1 MNQEM
6 IRIDDKTI
14 SLSDVL
20 NSVREIIYVTDKG
33 GKLVSIYGNEIV
45 KTGIGNN
52 NHLGKLISEIF
63 EFDENHIHTSSH
75 RRCLNG
81 ESFSFEWE
89 LNFNSN
95 TYYYR
100 TFLSP
105 IQNDLS
111 EISGITGMIRNI
123 SKEKALN
130 RFHEEIEMMFRTLT
144 NAAKSAIVSVNEIGA
159 IEYCNPAA
167 GKLFEYKQN
176 ELLGKEFSVLFY
188 NEDLTSDTDA
198 DGKIKMD
205 QEFFN
210 TLSFEMRGLKK
221 SGEQFPIECNISPYD
236 ILNIRHR
243 VIIIQDISER
253 KLVEEQRKS
262 YQNNL
267 EKKNKEIQ
275 DALEYTKMM
284 QNQLVHSEKM
294 ASLGALISGI
304 AHEINNPLAFV
315 ASNLNRFDEYFAD
328 LFILL
333 DKWKSLGQNLNKPEH
348 CLAEL
353 HEIDALEKKIDY
365 EFIVSDCKELMKH
378 NFEGIERI
386 KKIVIQLRGFAH
398 ISDDHAIDADI
409 NKAIDETLIIV
420 WNEIKYKATVK
431 KIYGDIP
438 QVQCHIGE
446 IKQIF
451 VNLLVNAAQAIETKG
466 EIKIETFNDDDNVII
481 KIIDTGK
488 GMNDEIKRKVFDPF
502 FTTKAIGEGS
512 GLGLWICMS
521 LIHKHNGKLEVKSQE
536 GLGTT
541 FTITLP
547 MEFKSNNNYE

>member
-6 IRIDDKTI
+6 ICIDDKTI

-20 NSVREIIYVTDKG
+20 NSVREIIYVTDQE

-45 KTGIGNN
+45 KTGIGNS

-89 LNFNSN
+89 LNFNSK
-95 TYYYR
+95 TYYYK

-105 IQNDLS
+105 IQNDRS
-111 EISGITGMIRNI
+111 EIIGITGMIRNI

-130 RFHEEIEMMFRTLT
+130 RLHEEIEMMFRTLT

-159 IEYCNPAA
+159 IEYCNPAT
-167 GKLFEYKQN
+167 GKLFEYEQN
-176 ELLGKEFSVLFY
+176 ELLGKEFSILFY
-188 NEDLTSDTDA
+188 NEDLTSDTA
-198 DGKIKMD
+198 ANGKIKID
-205 QEFFN
+205 QKFCN
-210 TLSFEMRGLKK
+210 TLSSELKGLKK
-221 SGEQFPIECNISPYD
+221 SGEHFPIECYISPYD

-243 VIIIQDISER
+243 VIIIQDISAR
-253 KLVEEQRKS
+253 KLLEEQRKS
-262 YQNNL
+262 YQKNL

-275 DALEYTKMM
+275 DALEYTKKM
-284 QNQLVHSEKM
+284 QNQLVQSEKM

-315 ASNLNRFDEYFAD
+315 ASNLNRFDEYFSD

-333 DKWKSLGQNLNKPEH
+333 DKWKSFEPALQKSKQ
-348 CLAEL
+348 CLAKL
-353 HEIDALEKKIDY
+353 DEIDALEKTMDY
-365 EFIVSDCKELMKH
+365 EFMVSDCKELMKH
-378 NFEGIERI
+378 NFEGIDRI
-386 KKIVIQLRGFAH
+386 KKIVMQLRGFAH
-398 ISDDHAIDADI
+398 ISDDHAIDVDI
-409 NKAIDETLIIV
+409 NKAIDETLTIV
-420 WNEIKYKATVK
+420 WNEIKYKSTVK

-438 QVQCHIGE
+438 HVQCHSGE

-451 VNLLVNAAQAIETKG
+451 VNLLVNAAHAIETKG
-466 EIKIETFNDDDNVII
+466 EIKIGTFNDVDNVII
-481 KIIDTGK
+481 KISDTGK
-488 GMNDEIKRKVFDPF
+488 GMSDEIKRKIFDPF
-502 FTTKAIGEGS
+502 FTTKAVGEGT

-521 LIHKHNGKLEVKSQE
+521 LIQKHNGKLEVESQE
-536 GLGTT
+536 GIGTT

-547 MEFKSNNNYE
+547 IEFKANNNYE